1 MTALIQALSRLSTTA
16 SNVNTTWKVLT
27 VFCLAGLVVSLL
39 CANNGIDLT
48 PAFVGP

>member
-16 SNVNTTWKVLT
+16 SNVNTTLLT